1 MRTAKIFLRKSALKR
16 AAAAETAEAETAV
29 EEKDA
34 IIADPRITAVV
45 QIVPRRIIPS
55 LRARN
60 NTALFKRFRAGYL
73 SKKCPA
79 LSFVRSLLYADF

>member
-34 IIADPRITAVV
+34 IIPDPRITAVV